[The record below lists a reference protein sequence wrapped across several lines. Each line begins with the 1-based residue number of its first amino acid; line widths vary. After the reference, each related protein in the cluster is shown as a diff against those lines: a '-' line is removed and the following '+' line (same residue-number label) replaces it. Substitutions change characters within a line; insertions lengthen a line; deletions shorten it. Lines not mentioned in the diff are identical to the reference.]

1 MLKKLICGVFLLPVV
16 CGLAFPGVAVA
27 EPLTAGSVEQL
38 VRKSPAFGKGRKVTV
53 AISGGEVALST
64 YVLTSH
70 APATDLKIE
79 ALAVSKEIIDAD
91 PSVARVKLHFYEPSA
106 PAHYR
111 EVVVTISDIKAF
123 SSGAI
128 TKDQLL
134 AALHVEALIDEQQAQ
149 ALGQARKRAGTQNPN
164 MQRYTAQGI
173 TVDYPNSWDVSKEP
187 LENGYFVKFQAGDGS
202 YISIRHTTSDRDVAA
217 WVVDEDREHEQR
229 HDYARVAVP
238 QFLRIGPKGSIVA
251 YNRAY
256 SRGAAGK
263 LTYNQYVYFGWP
275 KNKYK
280 FKLVAPQSVYI
291 GSAQVFTSMLSSVQ
305 ISQ

>member
-1 MLKKLICGVFLLPVV
+1 MKKLICGVFLLPVV
-16 CGLAFPGVAVA
+16 CGLAFPGVAIA

-70 APATDLKIE
+70 APGTDLKIE

-149 ALGQARKRAGTQNPN
+149 ALGQARKRAGTQN
-164 MQRYTAQGI
+164 
-173 TVDYPNSWDVSKEP
+173 SWDVSKEP

-202 YISIRHTTSDRDVAA
+202 YISIRHTASDKDVAA

-280 FKLVAPQSVYI
+280 FKLDAPQKVYI
-291 GSAQVFTSMLSSVQ
+291 GSAQVFTSMLNSVQ